1 MQESLDPIKALA
13 HARATGGDNAV
24 IEQAVAILKTAP
36 SASAER
42 SAALQALEK
51 LATERRRPDAMWLL
65 GAWYLQRPQDEG
77 ASALSAAWLRRAADA
92 DVALAIDRLANLH
105 LRGLGVEYAP
115 ERALALLTRL
125 ADHAFQN
132 AAWDAAW
139 LLDALGRTQQAVTG
153 FARACALGYPPAYYS
168 LGLRFARGAGVKYDP
183 DFAAALLRRANDA
196 GHPDAADALN
206 EEVDG
211 GATGAAAEEWYR
223 RLIENLEQAN
233 PVLDRAA
240 SSSAVL
246 DPAKVACVAELEAIF
261 AKLGHPSI
269 VLHGGRLAVAC
280 NGAGNVTRQQTDDL
294 VWYARRPR
302 IGARAHF
309 LSREE
314 CAHLIALASQSIGR
328 PGDYQ
333 LNTRNGAL
341 EASLFDGAGRS
352 LGGLDSDTV
361 TRVVERRLADC
372 FDVTPDRIEPISIIR
387 YRPGEEYR
395 AHVDYFMPEQLR
407 EIDAGCMDRG
417 GQRVATLLVCLRPAE
432 RGGDTRYPEAG
443 VSVQHRRGML
453 AVHYNVDEQGRPDT
467 DSIHRGEAVEA
478 GEKWLARTTLR
489 QRSRY
494 PAATLRA

>member
-1 MQESLDPIKALA
+1 MQESAPLKALER
-13 HARATGGDNAV
+13 ARATGGDNAV
-24 IEQAVAILKTAP
+24 VEEAVAILKTAP
-36 SASAER
+36 ASSDGRA
-42 SAALQALEK
+42 AALEALEM
-51 LATERRRPDAMWLL
+51 LASERDRADAMWLL

-77 ASALSAAWLRRAADA
+77 APALSAAWLQRAADA
-92 DVALAIDRLANLH
+92 KVALAIDRLANLH

-115 ERALALLTRL
+115 ERSLALLTRL

-132 AAWDAAW
+132 AAWDSAW
-139 LLDALGRTQQAVTG
+139 LLDTLGRTQEAVTG

-168 LGLRFARGAGVKYDP
+168 LGLRFARGAGVSRDP

-196 GHPDAADALN
+196 GHPDAAGALN
-206 EEVDG
+206 EELG
-211 GATGAAAEEWYR
+211 GAARSEASEGWYR
-223 RLIENLEQAN
+223 RLVENVERAN

-240 SSSAVL
+240 SSSPIL
-246 DPAKVACVAELEAIF
+246 QPSKVACVAELEEIF
-261 AKLGHPSI
+261 SKLGHPSI
-269 VLHGGRLAVAC
+269 ALRHGRIVV
-280 NGAGNVTRQQTDDL
+280 AGNGRGDATLKQDGEL
-294 VWYARRPR
+294 VWHARRPR
-302 IGARAHF
+302 VGVRENF

-314 CAHLIALASQSIGR
+314 CAHLIALANQSIGR

-372 FDVTPDRIEPISIIR
+372 FDISTDRIEPISIIR

-395 AHVDYFMPEQLR
+395 PHVDYFMPEQLR
-407 EIDAGCMDRG
+407 ELDADCMDRG
-417 GQRVATLLVCLRPAE
+417 GQRVATVLLCLRPAE
-432 RGGDTRYPEAG
+432 RGGDTSYPEAG
-443 VSVQHRRGML
+443 VSIRYRRGML
-453 AVHYNVDEQGRPDT
+453 AVHYNVDAHGRAEPA
-467 DSIHRGEAVEA
+467 SIHRGESVEV

-494 PAATLRA
+494 TGH